1 VAAGAHLAAARVHA
15 DARPPGAAE
24 AAGFVVAP
32 GRSGGMLV
40 RTELPGARIK
50 LAVRLDAPRA
60 DGFAMRGDVDVLHA
74 SFAGESALRVD
85 VAGCAPAPERKSFRL
100 NGLI

>member
-1 VAAGAHLAAARVHA
+1 
-15 DARPPGAAE
+15 
-24 AAGFVVAP
+24 
-32 GRSGGMLV
+32 
-40 RTELPGARIK
+40 
-50 LAVRLDAPRA
+50 VRLDAPRA